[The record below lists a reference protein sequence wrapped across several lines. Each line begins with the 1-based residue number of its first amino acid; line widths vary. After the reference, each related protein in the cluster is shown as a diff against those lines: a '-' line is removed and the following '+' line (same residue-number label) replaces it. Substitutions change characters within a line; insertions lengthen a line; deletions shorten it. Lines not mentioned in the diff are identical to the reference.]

1 MAPELRYSFVQ
12 PKECKKDVWLMI
24 STNSSQNM
32 CATNPCFCLPVI
44 IRFRARPEL
53 VGQPALATASS
64 STARHIL
71 LWSIGRRWTL
81 SEECCRSIVWGPAFP
96 SETKE
101 HCGWINIWNTPSY
114 RYWNIAV
121 YCIERWFAI
130 LFVGTYCPIFFLG
143 CYPPVTNDGNRKPS
157 LYGELSH
164 IETSIWKVFS
174 IATFDYRTARG

>member
-1 MAPELRYSFVQ
+1 MLCLLGSNTTWGDFSNNIRDPNQTEHRLDLV
-12 PKECKKDVWLMI
+12 ECKHRT
-24 STNSSQNM
+24 TN
-32 CATNPCFCLPVI
+32 CCFDGSWASLQFRTAKSMQKRCLVDDFNQFLSKHVCYKPMFFLPVI

-101 HCGWINIWNTPSY
+101 HCGWRNIWNTPV
-114 RYWNIAV
+114 I
-121 YCIERWFAI
+121 
-130 LFVGTYCPIFFLG
+130 
-143 CYPPVTNDGNRKPS
+143 
-157 LYGELSH
+157 
-164 IETSIWKVFS
+164 
-174 IATFDYRTARG
+174 